1 MANIFLH
8 DEFNPEDTAMLQ
20 PLYSRSP
27 ESVEKHTEKVKKTG
41 SGKFK
46 GLTIPVKLTGPFNA
60 MAWRIDFGAMVGDVA
75 KAKVQ
80 EKKAAIE
87 AEVKGKLEDRLKGL
101 LGR

>member
-1 MANIFLH
+1 
-8 DEFNPEDTAMLQ
+8 
-20 PLYSRSP
+20 
-27 ESVEKHTEKVKKTG
+27 
-41 SGKFK
+41 
-46 GLTIPVKLTGPFNA
+46 
-60 MAWRIDFGAMVGDVA
+60 VA